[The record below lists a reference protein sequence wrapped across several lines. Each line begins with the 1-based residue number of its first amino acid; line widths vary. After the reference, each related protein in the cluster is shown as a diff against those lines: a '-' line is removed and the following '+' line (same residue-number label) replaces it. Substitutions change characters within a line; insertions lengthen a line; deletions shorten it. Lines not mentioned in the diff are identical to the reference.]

1 MKKTFYIVSYKVNGS
16 WFVYFA
22 QIKKG
27 SIVVDQ
33 TEDKFEAR
41 RYETYEKALKLI
53 NLKKRDM
60 VKHNM
65 PGKFTDF
72 EIHEIEITLNEKNL
86 TKVP

>member
-1 MKKTFYIVSYKVNGS
+1 MTKKFYVVSYKDGG
-16 WFVYFA
+16 WLVYFA

-33 TEDKFEAR
+33 TEDIYEAR
-41 RYETYEKALKLI
+41 RYETFDKAMKLI

-60 VKHNM
+60 VRHNL

-72 EIHEIEITLNEKNL
+72 EIHEIEITINVNKV
-86 TKVP
+86 TKVN

>member
-1 MKKTFYIVSYKVNGS
+1 MKKTFYIVSYKDNG

-33 TEDKFEAR
+33 TEDIFEAR
-41 RYETYEKALKLI
+41 RYETYESAMKLI
-53 NLKKRDM
+53 NHKKSVM

-72 EIHEIEITLNEKNL
+72 EIHEIEITLNENKV
-86 TKVP
+86 TKVK